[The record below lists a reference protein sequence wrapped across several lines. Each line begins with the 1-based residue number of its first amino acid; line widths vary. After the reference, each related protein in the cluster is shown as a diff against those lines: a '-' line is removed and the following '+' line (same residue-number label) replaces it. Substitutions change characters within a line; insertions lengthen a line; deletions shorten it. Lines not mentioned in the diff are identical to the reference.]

1 MLVAIIGITTTA
13 MSISPK
19 HFELILV
26 DVQIELCQAW
36 LNSFKGFS
44 SVTIHNG
51 KFQEVK
57 EFDCLVS
64 PANSFGLMDG
74 GIDLVIRN
82 FFGMQV
88 QKNVRKI
95 IEQEFYGEQPVGT
108 SIIVDTETDDHP
120 FLAHTPTMRVPKD
133 ISNTDNV
140 YNAAFAMF
148 RAVANHNKKEKLRI
162 NKVLCPGLGTATGR
176 VRPKEAARQMALAYR
191 NFLEPTTNLVW
202 NNLMARNNE
211 IMDFGQ

>member
-1 MLVAIIGITTTA
+1 

-26 DVQIELCQAW
+26 DVQTELCEAW
-36 LNSFKGFS
+36 INSFKNLPR
-44 SVTIHNG
+44 VTVYNG
-51 KFQEVK
+51 KFQEIT
-57 EFDCLVS
+57 EFDCIVS

-74 GIDLVIRN
+74 GIDLLIRN

-88 QKNVRKI
+88 QKNVQKI
-95 IEQEFYGEQPVGT
+95 IKKEFYGEQPVGT
-108 SIIVDTETDDHP
+108 SIIVDTENDDHP
-120 FLAHTPTMRVPKD
+120 FLAHTPTMRVPRD

-148 RAVANHNKKEKLRI
+148 RAIANHNKNDRTRI

-176 VRPKEAARQMALAYR
+176 VKPKEAARQMALAYK
-191 NFLEPTTNLVW
+191 NFLEPTTNLIW
-202 NNLMARNNE
+202 SNLIARNNE
-211 IMDFGQ
+211 IMDVDK

>member
-1 MLVAIIGITTTA
+1 

-19 HFELILV
+19 YFELILV
-26 DVQIELCQAW
+26 DVQSELCDAW
-36 LNSFKGFS
+36 KDAFKNLPR
-44 SVTIHNG
+44 VTIHYG
-51 KFQEVK
+51 KFQEIT
-57 EFDCLVS
+57 EFDCIVS

-82 FFGMQV
+82 FFGMQI

-95 IEQEFYGEQPVGT
+95 IEKEFYGEQPVGT
-108 SIIVDTETDDHP
+108 SIIVDTENDDYP
-120 FLAHTPTMRVPKD
+120 FLAHTPTMRVPGD

-148 RAVANHNKKEKLRI
+148 RAVANHNKNDRVRI

-176 VRPKEAARQMALAYR
+176 VKPKEAARQMALAYK
-191 NFLEPTTNLVW
+191 NFLEPTTNLIW
-202 NNLMARNNE
+202 SNLVDRNNE
-211 IMDFGQ
+211 IMNFEK

>member
-1 MLVAIIGITTTA
+1 

-26 DVQIELCQAW
+26 DVQTELCEAW
-36 LNSFKGFS
+36 INSFKNLPR
-44 SVTIHNG
+44 VTVYNG
-51 KFQEVK
+51 KFQEIT
-57 EFDCLVS
+57 EFDCIVS

-88 QKNVRKI
+88 QKNIRKKI
-95 IEQEFYGEQPVGT
+95 IKEFYGEQPVGT
-108 SIIVDTETDDHP
+108 SIIVDTENDDHP
-120 FLAHTPTMRVPKD
+120 FLAHTPTMRVPRD

-148 RAVANHNKKEKLRI
+148 RAIANHNKNDRTRI
-162 NKVLCPGLGTATGR
+162 HKVICPGLGTATGR
-176 VRPKEAARQMALAYR
+176 VKPKEAARQMALAYK
-191 NFLEPTTNLVW
+191 NFLEPTTNLIW
-202 NNLMARNNE
+202 SNLIARNNE
-211 IMDFGQ
+211 IMDFDK